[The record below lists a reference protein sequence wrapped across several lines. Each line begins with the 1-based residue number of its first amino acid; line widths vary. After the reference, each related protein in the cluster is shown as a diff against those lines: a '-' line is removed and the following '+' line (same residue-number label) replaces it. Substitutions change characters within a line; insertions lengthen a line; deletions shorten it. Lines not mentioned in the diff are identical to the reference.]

1 VSYEVYGPFLPLI
14 MLITFV
20 ALFIWVANPKNS
32 KKFDEA
38 AQAPFADEE
47 DEQTNKSRDTEQK
60 TAEPQPDQQDDGANN
75 GRDEK

>member
-1 VSYEVYGPFLPLI
+1 VSYEVYGPYLPII

-47 DEQTNKSRDTEQK
+47 DEKPVEEQNGE
-60 TAEPQPDQQDDGANN
+60 ANDGRN
-75 GRDEK
+75 DK

>member
-1 VSYEVYGPFLPLI
+1 MSYEVYGPYLPVI

-32 KKFDEA
+32 KKYDEA

-47 DEQTNKSRDTEQK
+47 
-60 TAEPQPDQQDDGANN
+60 QDKPNTQDSDANN
-75 GRDEK
+75 GRNDK

>member
-1 VSYEVYGPFLPLI
+1 MSYEVYGPYLPVI

-32 KKFDEA
+32 KRFDDA

-47 DEQTNKSRDTEQK
+47 EHERAAEQQAKD
-60 TAEPQPDQQDDGANN
+60 ANN
-75 GRDEK
+75 GRNDK